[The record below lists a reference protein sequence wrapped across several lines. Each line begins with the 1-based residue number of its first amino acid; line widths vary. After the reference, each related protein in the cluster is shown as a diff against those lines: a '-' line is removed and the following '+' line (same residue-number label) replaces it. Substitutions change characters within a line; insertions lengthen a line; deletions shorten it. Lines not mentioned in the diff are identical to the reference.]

1 MTTRDGQTFFVMSS
15 GGGVRL
21 DSYSYTIPSAVC
33 GRDNQSG
40 TVVAGGGNL
49 RRPISSGPRQKRR
62 FALGDPTYFLS
73 GRSFVG
79 DRWGWTSMLSADTVV
94 MIVGVP
100 PVPGTGSSVMC
111 GFR

>member
-1 MTTRDGQTFFVMSS
+1 MTTRVVLISSATSS

-40 TVVAGGGNL
+40 TVVCGGGNL
-49 RRPISSGPRQKRR
+49 RRPISSGPRQNRLL
-62 FALGDPTYFLS
+62 ALGEPTYFFI
-73 GRSFVG
+73 GRSFRG
-79 DRWGWTSMLSADTVV
+79 DKWGLTSMLSAETVV

-100 PVPGTGSSVMC
+100 PVPGTGSSVIW
-111 GFR
+111 GFL

>member
-62 FALGDPTYFLS
+62 LALGEPTYFFI

-79 DRWGWTSMLSADTVV
+79 DKWGLTSMLSAETVV
-94 MIVGVP
+94 MIVGVV
-100 PVPGTGSSVMC
+100 PVPGTGSSVIW
-111 GFR
+111 GFL

>member
-1 MTTRDGQTFFVMSS
+1 MTTRGEKMLSSTSS

-40 TVVAGGGNL
+40 TVVCGGGNL

-62 FALGDPTYFLS
+62 FAFGEPTYFFI

-79 DRWGWTSMLSADTVV
+79 DK
-94 MIVGVP
+94 
-100 PVPGTGSSVMC
+100 
-111 GFR
+111 

>member
-1 MTTRDGQTFFVMSS
+1 MTTRGEKMLSSTSS

-21 DSYSYTIPSAVC
+21 DSYSYTIPSTVC

-40 TVVAGGGNL
+40 TVVCGGGNL

-62 FALGDPTYFLS
+62 FALGEPTYFFI
-73 GRSFVG
+73 GRSLVG
-79 DRWGWTSMLSADTVV
+79 DKWGFTSMLSAETVV

-100 PVPGTGSSVMC
+100 PVPGTGSSVMW
-111 GFR
+111 GFL